1 MKRVAIILSLVLSGV
16 ALSFDVTAAS
26 ANKMDG
32 KCCASSDGGRSAR
45 YFRAMA
51 RRAVPHTCSAYAS
64 TCMRDTANMSDGGR
78 TCMEAKAQC
87 LRTGV
92 HIGPYSGRHFPGMAR
107 I

>member
-32 KCCASSDGGRSAR
+32 KCCAWSDGGHSAR
-45 YFRAMA
+45 YLRVMAWRAIT
-51 RRAVPHTCSAYAS
+51 HTCSAYAS
-64 TCMRDTANMSDGGR
+64 ACIRRSASMSDGVR
-78 TCMEAKAQC
+78 MCMAAKAQC

-92 HIGPYSGRHFPGMAR
+92 HIGPYSGRHFAGMAR
-107 I
+107 M